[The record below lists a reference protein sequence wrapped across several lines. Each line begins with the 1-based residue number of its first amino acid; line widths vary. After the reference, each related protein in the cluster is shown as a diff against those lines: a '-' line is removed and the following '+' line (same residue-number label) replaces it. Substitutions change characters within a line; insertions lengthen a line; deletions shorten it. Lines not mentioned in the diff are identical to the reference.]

1 MKTLIKILLVFILFS
16 ACEKEE
22 DIPINL
28 SGAWSTSDPNYKIDI
43 SLFQSGPVI
52 SGTGEMECYFADILY
67 YDIIV
72 AGNYF
77 HPIVTFTLL
86 TEKGDFIGRYDGY
99 IWDNKTIQGKLNG
112 AVNLIFQRQ

>member
-16 ACEKEE
+16 ACEKE
-22 DIPINL
+22 DTPINL
-28 SGAWSTSDPNYKIDI
+28 SGVWSASDPNYKIDI

-52 SGTGEMECYFADILY
+52 NGTGKMECYFTDTLY

-77 HPIVTFTLL
+77 HPGITFTLF
-86 TEKGDFIGRYDGY
+86 TKKGEFIGRYDGH
-99 IWDNKTIQGKLNG
+99 IWDNKTIQGKWKG